1 MVTSCG
7 TITFEMSC
15 DLVDILCT
23 GQNLSLNFTGFVSD
37 NANGDAANDWIQH
50 LELGARLFSAEV
62 LTNYSRFQVIYMA
75 NHSSSLSIFLFLSVL
90 FGFQIAAG
98 PAMSYE
104 EPKYTVVSETDTYEV
119 RRYKNRTVAEV
130 TSESDN
136 SGFRI
141 LFDYISGAN
150 LGSRKLEMTVPVTQ
164 SEKIAM
170 TIPVTQSNTN
180 GKMIMRFFLPDQYS
194 AKNAPKPTDRR
205 VRIIDLPEQYFGVI
219 SYSGFASDSNFE
231 KHHEEL
237 RMVLLN
243 DGLVITGPPVKATYN
258 SPFTPPFLR
267 RNEAM
272 YPLEWN

>member
-1 MVTSCG
+1 MP
-7 TITFEMSC
+7 
-15 DLVDILCT
+15 
-23 GQNLSLNFTGFVSD
+23 
-37 NANGDAANDWIQH
+37 
-50 LELGARLFSAEV
+50 
-62 LTNYSRFQVIYMA
+62 NYSYL
-75 NHSSSLSIFLFLSVL
+75 LSIFLFLSIF
-90 FGFQIAAG
+90 FGFQIASV

-104 EPKYTVVSETDTYEV
+104 EPRYTVVRETDTYEV

-130 TSESDN
+130 TFDTDN

-150 LGSRKLEMTVPVTQ
+150 LASRKVEMTVPVTQ
-164 SEKIAM
+164 SVTIDM
-170 TIPVTQSNTN
+170 TAPVTQSNTN
-180 GKMIMRFFLPDQYS
+180 GKMIMRFFLPEKYS
-194 AKNAPKPTDRR
+194 MQNAPKPTDTR

-219 SYSGFASDSNFE
+219 SYSGFASESNFE
-231 KHHEEL
+231 KHHEKL
-237 RMVLLN
+237 HTVLLN